1 MRCAARLRSHSF
13 AYHLV
18 VEDGEHDCER
28 IRIRG
33 TWSPRMQPTTARVDE
48 RCESKAAPLTARPST
63 RTARESGVQPWRP
76 DSERRSAGWLV
87 GSAVANRSIAQ
98 RARLCGAQHC
108 YVAIFWPITWD
119 WDGEHD
125 CERIRIRATLLPRMQ
140 PTTARMDER
149 CEPQAVPLTAR
160 PSTRTARESGVQ
172 PWRPDSERRSAGCRG
187 GSRSPIDQLLHART

>member
-1 MRCAARLRSHSF
+1 MPASIYPCFTSLSNFLSLR
-13 AYHLV
+13 
-18 VEDGEHDCER
+18 R
-28 IRIRG
+28 
-33 TWSPRMQPTTARVDE
+33 
-48 RCESKAAPLTARPST
+48 
-63 RTARESGVQPWRP
+63 
-76 DSERRSAGWLV
+76 RRSA

-160 PSTRTARESGVQ
+160 PSTRTARESGVR

-187 GSRSPIDQLLHART
+187 GSRSPIDQLLHALACAVRSTAT